1 VKAHFV
7 ERVSKFLSLKLR
19 WWMYFDIKIKGLGCT
34 VCIDDGN
41 GENKVRSFANG
52 KLDESVQISLN
63 HVFASVQG
71 DADFTS

>member
-1 VKAHFV
+1 
-7 ERVSKFLSLKLR
+7 
-19 WWMYFDIKIKGLGCT
+19 MYFDIKIKRLGCT
-34 VCIDDGN
+34 VCIDD

-52 KLDESVQISLN
+52 KLDESVQITLN